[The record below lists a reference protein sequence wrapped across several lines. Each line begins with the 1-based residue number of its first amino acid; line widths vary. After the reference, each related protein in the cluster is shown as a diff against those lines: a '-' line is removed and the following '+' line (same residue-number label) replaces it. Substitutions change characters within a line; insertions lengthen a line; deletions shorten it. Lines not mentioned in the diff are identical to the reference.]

1 MNEDEGKEG
10 RRTKEQVK
18 AESQGKNKE
27 QMKGD
32 RGTINT
38 NLYTPFVAKVSY
50 KHSYKHLMKPINK
63 H

>member
-1 MNEDEGKEG
+1 MKMREKKEG
-10 RRTKEQVK
+10 ERRSKLK
-18 AESQGKNKE
+18 PSHRGKNKE